1 MSTNPVHDDKCIDL
15 GSEVGMGKGG
25 QTERC

>member
-1 MSTNPVHDDKCIDL
+1 MSTNPVHDDKCVDL